1 MELKKV
7 LHGIDVK
14 EIKADLSLDV
24 KGVTQNSKNIKED
37 YIFVALKGARFDG
50 NAYIPSALEMG
61 AVCIVTDT
69 KPEGDVPYVL
79 VDCPRKALSL
89 LLSNFYSR
97 PQDSFKLSVGVT
109 GTNGKTSTTMMLK
122 NIFESAGYK
131 VGLIGTMKY
140 LIGDEVYNSESEGNL
155 LTTPDS
161 ENFWSLLATMRDKGV
176 DALIMEVSSH
186 ALALDKIY
194 GMHFNCG
201 IFTNLTRDHLDF
213 HHDFDNY
220 LEAKAKLFTMCD
232 VGVLNHDDGASERIK
247 QIATCPIKTYSIDS
261 VESDFTAKNM
271 KLKGAIGVEYEL
283 LTEGLI
289 FRIRVDIPGRFTV
302 YNSLAAASASL
313 LLGLGSDNVIKGF
326 GKTDRIEGRIDRVD
340 IDAPY
345 SVIIDFAHTP
355 DAMENVIN
363 TVRGFTEGR
372 IISLF
377 GCGGDRDRTKR
388 PIMGKLATEMSDFVI
403 ITSDNSR
410 SEDTEDIIKD
420 IVQGVEKDNYVTEPD
435 RKKAIHRAM
444 DMAEKGD
451 VVLCL
456 GKGHEEYEIDKFGK
470 HRFSEYEIVLEYYG
484 EAKK

>member
-7 LHGIDVK
+7 LQGIDVK
-14 EIKADLSLDV
+14 EIKADLSLNIS
-24 KGVTQNSKNIKED
+24 GVTQNSKNIKEN

-69 KPEGDVPYVL
+69 KPSGDLPYVL

-122 NIFESAGYK
+122 NIFESAGHK

-176 DALIMEVSSH
+176 DVLIMEVSSH

-201 IFTNLTRDHLDF
+201 VFTNLTQDHLDF

-232 VGVLNHDDGASERIK
+232 VGLLNDDDGACEKLR
-247 QIATCPIKTYSIDS
+247 QLATCPIKTYSIDS
-261 VESDFTAKNM
+261 INSDFTAKNM
-271 KLKGAIGVEYEL
+271 KLKGAIGIEYEL

-289 FRIRVDIPGRFTV
+289 FRVRVDIPGKFTV

-313 LLGLGSDNVIKGF
+313 LLGIGYETVVKGF

-363 TVRGFTEGR
+363 TVRGFTQGR

-388 PIMGKLATEMSDFVI
+388 PIMGRLATEMSDFVI

-410 SEDTEDIIKD
+410 SEKTEDIIED
-420 IVQGVEKDNYVTEPD
+420 IIQGVEKNNYAVEPD
-435 RKKAIHRAM
+435 RKKAIHKAM
-444 DMAEKGD
+444 DMAEKDD

-456 GKGHEEYEIDKFGK
+456 GKGHEEYEIDQFGK
-470 HRFSEYEIVLEYYG
+470 HRFSEYEIVLEYYS

>member
-201 IFTNLTRDHLDF
+201 IFTNLTQDHLDF

-313 LLGLGSDNVIKGF
+313 LMGLGSDNVIKGF